1 MVHLQAG
8 HIMTDKWF
16 DYYEQ
21 AIDDGLPLFEA
32 ARYADAALRDETSSA
47 IDAAEYLLEDR

>member
-1 MVHLQAG
+1 
-8 HIMTDKWF
+8 MTDKWF

-21 AIDDGLPLFEA
+21 AIDDGVPLFEA

-47 IDAAEYLLEDR
+47 IDAAEYMLEDR